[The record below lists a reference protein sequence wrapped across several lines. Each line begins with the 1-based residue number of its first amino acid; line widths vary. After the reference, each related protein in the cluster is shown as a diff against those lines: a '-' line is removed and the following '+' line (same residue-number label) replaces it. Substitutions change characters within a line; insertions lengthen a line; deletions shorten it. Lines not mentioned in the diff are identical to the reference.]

1 MIASNL
7 ELHRMATK
15 RQSRVVTSLTMLKSH
30 LFKYQGHIGAAL
42 VLGGFDLNG
51 GGVSLGRVS
60 AFTPRVPFAH
70 RVGSRMLAA
79 PASGSTL
86 EPRLVLARSRRQVEV
101 VSWVED

>member
-15 RQSRVVTSLTMLKSH
+15 RKSRVITALTMLKSH

-51 GGVSLGRVS
+51 RGGSGGAASRDFV
-60 AFTPRVPFAH
+60 AFSPH
-70 RVGSRMLAA
+70 CLLRML
-79 PASGSTL
+79 SLKSQKL
-86 EPRLVLARSRRQVEV
+86 MQNRMRI
-101 VSWVED
+101 